1 MNTLII
7 AGSMAL
13 VAVVGT
19 LVIKYIDYRN
29 TNHNALAS
37 EQLYSLTIQ
46 NYLPRHLNAESLGAF
61 I

>member
-29 TNHNALAS
+29 SHHNAVAS
-37 EQLYSLTIQ
+37 D
-46 NYLPRHLNAESLGAF
+46 
-61 I
+61 

>member
-13 VAVVGT
+13 IAVVGT

-29 TNHNALAS
+29 TNHNTLAS
-37 EQLYSLTIQ
+37 E
-46 NYLPRHLNAESLGAF
+46 
-61 I
+61 